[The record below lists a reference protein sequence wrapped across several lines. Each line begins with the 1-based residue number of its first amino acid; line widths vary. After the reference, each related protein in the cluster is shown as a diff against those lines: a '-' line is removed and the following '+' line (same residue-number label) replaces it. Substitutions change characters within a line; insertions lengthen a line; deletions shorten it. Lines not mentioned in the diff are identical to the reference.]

1 MEKPA
6 IKASWPP
13 PLDFER
19 ASLAWT
25 TKDNSHGRW
34 RVIASTSCWLPPE
47 GEPQHFVLSPRIMA
61 GDVYGTGKLPLDPPY
76 GFQIIASNERHV
88 IIRDFEGDLSS
99 RDTSNDNFEI
109 FSKIVID
116 TPLLDTARF
125 SPEETPEAM
134 VQAWPLTARLRAS
147 KGAVEHVVDFP
158 VLHLNTREP
167 GAFQVETGPVLLPAA
182 LIEDTTLTT
191 GGFALAFVF
200 FNRLDRVDLALW
212 GPASAQHSARR
223 GYVHFARW
231 EGVAIELYGGR
242 SHCGPNDRPG

>member
-6 IKASWPP
+6 VKASYPP

-19 ASLAWT
+19 ASLAWI
-25 TKDNSHGRW
+25 TKGNSHGRW
-34 RVIASTSCWLPPE
+34 RVIASTTCRLRGE
-47 GEPQHFVLSPRIMA
+47 GEPERFVLSPRIMA

-88 IIRDFEGDLSS
+88 IIRDFGGDLPS
-99 RDTSNDNFEI
+99 RDTSNGNVEI
-109 FSKIVID
+109 FLKIAVD
-116 TPLLDTARF
+116 APLLEVARL
-125 SPEETPEAM
+125 SPGPTTPEAM

-147 KGAVEHVVDFP
+147 KGDVEHLLDFP

-167 GAFQVETGPVLLPAA
+167 GAFQVETGPILLPAA
-182 LIEDTTLTT
+182 LIEDTTLTI

-200 FNRLDRVDLALW
+200 FNRFDRVDLAVW
-212 GPASAQHSARR
+212 GPAGAQRSARR

-231 EGVAIELYGGR
+231 DGVAIELYGGK
-242 SHCGPNDRPG
+242 SNTQLA